1 VSVVT
6 PPVPGDMPAATGT
19 DAPVGG
25 RVPVRAGVRRTV
37 RRVLAVVALVV
48 ALAAAWELYKV
59 VWQAAGWE
67 WPVRPDDT
75 SMPHVWSIVDAL
87 FEPARR
93 GGDEAYGVIVLRAAG
108 WTLRA
113 AFVGFVLGSAVGL
126 GLALV
131 FLRWGLLR
139 RGVMPYVIAS
149 QMVPLIAIAPMVVI
163 WVRSNGW
170 PAWYGVAAISAYLS
184 FFPVT
189 VNMLRGLTSPSATSL
204 ELMRSYAASDAQV
217 LARLRFPA
225 ALPYLFTALKVAA
238 TASVVG
244 ALIGELPAGLQDGL
258 GRVLLNGAQFYITR
272 PEQLYAAVLVAGALG
287 LVFAGAVGLVERL
300 VVPARPEE
308 GT

>member
-1 VSVVT
+1 
-6 PPVPGDMPAATGT
+6 
-19 DAPVGG
+19 
-25 RVPVRAGVRRTV
+25 
-37 RRVLAVVALVV
+37 
-48 ALAAAWELYKV
+48 
-59 VWQAAGWE
+59 
-67 WPVRPDDT
+67 
-75 SMPHVWSIVDAL
+75 
-87 FEPARR
+87 
-93 GGDEAYGVIVLRAAG
+93 VLRAAG

-113 AFVGFVLGSAVGL
+113 AVVGFVLGSAVGL
-126 GLALV
+126 ALALV

-170 PAWYGVAAISAYLS
+170 PAWYGVAAISAYLT

-189 VNMLRGLTSPSATSL
+189 VNTLRGLTSPSATSL

-217 LARLRFPA
+217 LAKLRFPA
-225 ALPYLFTALKVAA
+225 ALPYLFTALKIGA

-287 LVFAGAVGLVERL
+287 LAFAGVVGLVERL

-308 GT
+308 GS